1 MIALLKEKLHVNNY
15 YSPNYQ
21 VGDKTFYS
29 KHYALEHCRKI
40 GWEWPTFRVWGE
52 AQSFARPKL
61 DFDKSVQR
69 QCELISDT
77 SQKVRLWY
85 SGGRDSNLI
94 LHRFLD
100 HGSKLDEIAIYRRFP
115 GKIDD
120 DSNEWDQFGLLK
132 ATKKLLIEK
141 GRHVPIVHYDL
152 LPEHFNYY
160 SSRLD
165 SLYFP
170 YSELDFFVNGVH
182 SIAEFYPEILDNGFV
197 NVMGHAFPYVNNN
210 NEFYWIDGGFNLTQ
224 NDPYVVNFF
233 CDPRNTDLAVNIA
246 YTMRDY
252 LQSHGKTSNE
262 INWVNG
268 EYKNFKPVRDI
279 LGFPNTGTLL
289 DTKYD
294 ALTTNGWSQWHLGRK
309 QLVYMGNCQKSEIGR
324 NTFDN
329 FAKFYFD
336 YQKQHSKYFQNNN
349 IFDRWIG
356 SVSEKHVLK

>member
-1 MIALLKEKLHVNNY
+1 MITKLSEKLHLAGY
-15 YSPNYQ
+15 YSPNYR
-21 VGDKTFYS
+21 VGNQTFYS
-29 KHYALEHCRKI
+29 KHFALEHCRKI
-40 GWEWPTFRVWGE
+40 GWEWPTFRVWGD
-52 AQSFARPKL
+52 AQSFKRPKS
-61 DFDKSVQR
+61 DFNESVKR

-77 SQKVRLWY
+77 SHKVRLWY

-94 LHRFLD
+94 LHRFLE

-120 DSNEWDQFGLLK
+120 DSNEWDQFGLLE
-132 ATKKLLIEK
+132 ATKKLLNEK
-141 GRHVPIVHYDL
+141 GCDVPIVHYDL

-197 NVMGHAFPYVNNN
+197 NVMGHAIPTVQDNN
-210 NEFYWIDGGFNLTQ
+210 FYWTDVCFNLTQ

-233 CDPRNTDLAVNIA
+233 CDPRNKDLSVNLA
-246 YTMRDY
+246 YAIRD
-252 LQSHGKTSNE
+252 SHSEASGKRYWQGS
-262 INWVNG
+262 I
-268 EYKNFKPVRDI
+268 KDQ
-279 LGFPNTGTLL
+279 LGFEKTGTLL

-294 ALTTNGWSQWHLGRK
+294 ALTTKGWSQWHLGRK
-309 QLVYMGNCQKSEIGR
+309 QLVLMGNCQKSEMGR

-329 FAKFYFD
+329 FVEFYFD